1 MLEHGGNRIE
11 AARRYDIAIER
22 WLDLSTGINPHAWQG
37 AMPSS
42 ASWQRLPEAD
52 DGLLAVASKYYG
64 SAQLLAVSGSQ
75 SAIQILPRMRTKCRI
90 GVIKP
95 SYAEHAHRWRA
106 AGHEITALRHEEL
119 LDAADRFDVLLVC
132 NPNNPDGQIHAPA
145 KLLDAHARLAQRG
158 GWLIVDEAFI
168 DATPQHSLAANCD
181 REGLIVL
188 RSFGKFFGLAGA
200 RVGFVLA
207 CPALLQTLDEW
218 IGPWA
223 VNGPA
228 RELARQAL
236 SDRNWQAAMRVQL
249 QSASSRLATLLR
261 SNGLAVDGGCAL
273 FQWIKTP
280 HAEAIHHALATQGVL
295 VRHFASP
302 VSLRFGLPASE
313 TEWSRLDAAL
323 AALRAGG
330 IISGNVA
337 EIVAGIT
344 AEMTA

>member
-11 AARRYDIAIER
+11 AARRYGIPIGH
-22 WLDLSTGINPHAWQG
+22 WLDLSTGINPCAWQG
-37 AMPSS
+37 ALPSS
-42 ASWQRLPEAD
+42 ASWQRLPESE

-64 SAQLLAVSGSQ
+64 SAHLLAIPGSQ
-75 SAIQILPRMRTKCRI
+75 SAIQILPRLRTRCRVGLI
-90 GVIKP
+90 EP

-106 AGHEITALRHEEL
+106 AGHDVSVLRHDEL
-119 LDAADRFDVLLVC
+119 LAAADHFDVLLVC
-132 NPNNPDGQIHAPA
+132 NPNNPDGKTYALA
-145 KLLDAHARLAQRG
+145 DLLNAHARLAQRG

-207 CPALLQTLDEW
+207 RPALLQTLDEW

-236 SDRNWQAAMRVQL
+236 SDHAWQAAMRVQL
-249 QSASSRLATLLR
+249 QSASSRLAKILR
-261 SNGLAVDGGCAL
+261 LHGFAVDGGCAL

-295 VRHFASP
+295 VRRFATP
-302 VSLRFGLPASE
+302 PSLRFGLPGSE
-313 TEWSRLDAAL
+313 AEWLRLDAVL
-323 AALRAGG
+323 AALRAAG
-330 IISGNVA
+330 IITENTA
-337 EIVAGIT
+337 EIAAGM
-344 AEMTA
+344 AA